1 VRLSWSQPEDLVAH
15 EIAQS
20 RIEGK
25 DVGGIAD
32 EWVAAGGDLAIARAG
47 ASADRADDALRAL
60 AARLLDRL
68 DATVAPPHPDEPD
81 ELEVILAGAA
91 SGEPTAAHPDRVL
104 GAWLGRS
111 AGCLLGKPVEKIP
124 PEGIRAILESEGRWP
139 LDGYFTAEGLD
150 PAVAER
156 WPWNRASGGTS
167 LAENIDG
174 MPEDDDLNYTILGL
188 QLLERHG
195 RGLTADDVA
204 MGWLMSLPAGRVFT
218 AERAA
223 YRNLLEGVDPEACA
237 TRWNPFREWIGALI
251 RTDVYGWTAPGDPAA
266 AARVAYADARLS
278 HTRNGVYGAMWAAAL
293 GASAVVAR
301 DVDEVLAAASTV
313 VPPRSRL
320 AAAIR
325 FGDEL
330 GASGRDLD
338 ASLTALWAEFD
349 GVHWVHVLNNAA
361 TIAWALR
368 RGGGRFDD
376 AVPLAVMAG
385 WDTDSVGA
393 TVGAVCGALAGA
405 RGLDDRWTAPLR
417 DRITTSLP
425 GLSGIALSELAA
437 RTIAASAARRP
448 EGTV

>member
-1 VRLSWSQPEDLVAH
+1 M
-15 EIAQS
+15 
-20 RIEGK
+20 
-25 DVGGIAD
+25 
-32 EWVAAGGDLAIARAG
+32 
-47 ASADRADDALRAL
+47 
-60 AARLLDRL
+60 
-68 DATVAPPHPDEPD
+68 
-81 ELEVILAGAA
+81 LAGAQD
-91 SGEPTAAHPDRVL
+91 AAPSAADPDRIL

-124 PEGIRAILESEGRWP
+124 PEGIRAILEAEGRWP
-139 LDGYFTAEGLD
+139 LTSYFTAEGLD
-150 PAVAER
+150 PAVAAK

-188 QLLERHG
+188 QLLEAHG
-195 RGLTADDVA
+195 REFSTDDVA
-204 MGWLMSLPAGRVFT
+204 LSWLMSLPAGRVFT

-223 YRNLLEGVDPEACA
+223 YRNLLEGVEPERCA

-251 RTDVYGWTAPGDPAA
+251 RTDVYGWVSPGDPAA
-266 AARVAYADARLS
+266 AARLAHEDARLS
-278 HTRNGVYGAMWAAAL
+278 HTRNGIYGAMWAAAL
-293 GASAVVAR
+293 GAAAVVSDDIDA
-301 DVDEVLAAASTV
+301 VLASALSV

-320 AAAIR
+320 ADAIR

-330 GASGRDLD
+330 GASGKSLD
-338 ASLTALWAEFD
+338 ASLMALWTEFD

-376 AVPLAVMAG
+376 SVPLAVMAG
-385 WDTDSVGA
+385 WDTDSAGA

-405 RGLDDRWTAPLR
+405 NGLAERWTAPLKN
-417 DRITTSLP
+417 RITTSLP

-437 RTIAASAARRP
+437 RTSAAAAWN
-448 EGTV
+448 GK

>member
-1 VRLSWSQPEDLVAH
+1 MRLSWSQPEDLIAH

-20 RIEGK
+20 RVEGK
-25 DVGGIAD
+25 EVDAVAA
-32 EWVAAGGDLAIARAG
+32 EWVAAGGDLAIGRDGATAEQ
-47 ASADRADDALRAL
+47 ASAELKEFAG
-60 AARLLDRL
+60 RLLDRL
-68 DATVAPPHPDEPD
+68 DASPAPLDPDEPD
-81 ELEVILAGAA
+81 DLESILVGAQ
-91 SGEPTAAHPDRVL
+91 EAAPAAANPDRIL

-124 PEGIRAILESEGRWP
+124 PEGIRAILESEDRWP
-139 LDGYFTAEGLD
+139 LTEYFTAEGLD
-150 PAVAER
+150 PAVAAR
-156 WPWNRASGGTS
+156 WPWNRASGTTS

-188 QLLERHG
+188 QLLEAHG
-195 RGLTADDVA
+195 RDLTTDDVA
-204 MGWLMSLPAGRVFT
+204 LSWLMSLPAGRVFT

-223 YRNLLEGVDPEACA
+223 YRNLLEGIDPDSCA

-251 RTDVYGWTAPGDPAA
+251 RTDVYGWVSPGDPAA
-266 AARVAYADARLS
+266 ASRIAYADARLS
-278 HTRNGVYGAMWAAAL
+278 HTRNGIYGAMWAAAM
-293 GASAVVAR
+293 GASAVVATSI
-301 DVDEVLAAASTV
+301 DEVVAAGLSV

-320 AAAIR
+320 ARAIR

-330 GASGRDLD
+330 GASGLDLD
-338 ASLTALWAEFD
+338 ASLAALWAEFE
-349 GVHWVHVLNNAA
+349 GMHWVHVLNNAA

-405 RGLDDRWTAPLR
+405 GALPERWTAPLKN
-417 DRITTSLP
+417 RITTSLP
-425 GLSGIALSELAA
+425 GLSGIALSELAV
-437 RTIAASAARRP
+437 RTTTVAAQAKLI
-448 EGTV
+448 

>member
-1 VRLSWSQPEDLVAH
+1 MRLSWSQPEDLIAH

-20 RIEGK
+20 RVEGK
-25 DVGGIAD
+25 EVDAAAA
-32 EWVAAGGDLAIARAG
+32 EWEAAGGDLSIGRAG
-47 ASADRADDALRAL
+47 ATAEAASPELKRL
-60 AARLLDRL
+60 AGHLLDRL
-68 DATVAPPHPDEPD
+68 DATPAPLDPDEPD
-81 ELEVILAGAA
+81 DLESILAEAPQRA
-91 SGEPTAAHPDRVL
+91 PKRAPSSADPDRIL
-104 GAWLGRS
+104 GGWLGRS

-124 PEGIRAILESEGRWP
+124 PEGIRAILESAGRWP
-139 LDGYFTAEGLD
+139 LTEYFTAVGLD
-150 PAVAER
+150 PAVAAR
-156 WPWNRASGGTS
+156 YPWNRASGPTS

-188 QLLERHG
+188 QLLEAHG
-195 RGLTADDVA
+195 SGVTTDDVA
-204 MGWLMSLPAGRVFT
+204 QSWLMSLPAGRVFT

-223 YRNLLEGVDPEACA
+223 YRNLLEGIDPDDCA
-237 TRWNPFREWIGALI
+237 SRWNPFREWIGALI
-251 RTDVYGWTAPGDPAA
+251 RTDVYGWVSPGDPAA
-266 AARVAYADARLS
+266 AARIGYADARLS
-278 HTRNGVYGAMWAAAL
+278 HTRNGIYGAMWAAAL
-293 GASAVVAR
+293 GASAVAAS
-301 DVDEVLAAASTV
+301 DIDEVIAAGLSV

-320 AAAIR
+320 AQAIR

-330 GASGRDLD
+330 GSSGLDLD
-338 ASLTALWAEFD
+338 ASLAALWAEFE

-385 WDTDSVGA
+385 WDTDSDGA

-405 RGLDDRWTAPLR
+405 TALPPRWTAPLK

-437 RTIAASAARRP
+437 RTAAI
-448 EGTV
+448 